1 MEEEYFTQQ
10 ILTYMGNKRTF
21 LCQIDEI
28 ISFIKTTLGEKNIDI
43 AEGFT
48 GSGIVSR
55 LFKNRIMS
63 DYSQEYKTLYV
74 NDMSGYSETL
84 SKCYLTSTK
93 DLCCGDYETIGLH
106 FKKLK
111 NFLSKKNNPIP
122 FISKYWAPQN
132 DSDIKPEERAY
143 FTQKNASN
151 IDKIMYYIKNYVEE
165 KYRALLLG
173 PLLVQCSIHNN
184 TNGQFSAYYK
194 NEEKTKGMYGG
205 KGSVDLKRITGEI
218 LPMMPILTE
227 HKAKIHISKMDA
239 NKWIKTIPK
248 VDLVYYDPPYNK
260 HPYNIYYFLLD
271 IINDWNP
278 NLDVPNTYR
287 GQPKN
292 WEKSAY
298 CSLKN
303 AKKSFEDL
311 IKNTKSNFI
320 LVSYNNKGIIPLD
333 ELDKILEKYGK
344 LTKIPVEHKVYN
356 KFIGIAAKKRKK
368 QNKKIEEF
376 LWLLDC
382 RKTS

>member
-165 KYRALLLG
+165 KYKPLLLG

-205 KGSVDLKRITGEI
+205 KNLCDLKRITGEI

-333 ELDKILEKYGK
+333 ELDKILDKYGK
-344 LTKIPVEHKVYN
+344 LTKIPIEHKVYN